1 MWALGAFHVS
11 PLAATY
17 SDLLRQAATRLDL
30 QLAVIQFYFC
40 SSQAR
45 LKCAAA
51 FEAHLYWHTHTQWH
65 THSTHSQTYSTCYT
79 CYPHMQHT
87 LYPSKK
93 SFLPNFVIF
102 LIKTHSAWL
111 SFNTNKTHTVTTA
124 HTLIHTHTPT
134 LTVITTQ
141 LHSLA
146 IWLMH
151 RNAAAVPTWAQKTQ
165 QKTKSEAK
173 SYKSLPTWRMLNL

>member
-30 QLAVIQFYFC
+30 QLAVIQFYFY

-51 FEAHLYWHTHTQWH
+51 FEVHLYLHTHTQWH
-65 THSTHSQTYSTCYT
+65 THSTHSQTYPTCYT
-79 CYPHMQHT
+79 CHTHMQHT

-93 SFLPNFVIF
+93 SFFPNFVIF

-111 SFNTNKTHTVTTA
+111 SFNTNKTHIVTTA
-124 HTLIHTHTPT
+124 HTLIHTHTYSYNH
-134 LTVITTQ
+134 TVTFSGN
-141 LHSLA
+141 LV
-146 IWLMH
+146 
-151 RNAAAVPTWAQKTQ
+151 NASQRSSSPDMSPKNT
-165 QKTKSEAK
+165 AK
-173 SYKSLPTWRMLNL
+173 NKKGS